1 MSYCRGGWISDYH
14 VTNSLIHRLDA
25 ETAPHPAKTW
35 SVLVW
40 GGRDSDGQL
49 FLEPAFMVDAIPTL
63 PPSGGGEFL
72 LRGRTEGGG
81 DAFSFS
87 FDMPYIPDVEDERSS
102 FVFAIP
108 VNWTNPLVSISL
120 AGGDASVRLDGA
132 SNAPMTIM
140 RDPVTG
146 QIRAMLREPETA
158 AMGAFAPAEARRFE
172 VVFSR
177 GIPEVEAQRR

>member
-1 MSYCRGGWISDYH
+1 
-14 VTNSLIHRLDA
+14 
-25 ETAPHPAKTW
+25 
-35 SVLVW
+35 
-40 GGRDSDGQL
+40 
-49 FLEPAFMVDAIPTL
+49 MVDAIPTL
-63 PPSGGGEFL
+63 PPAEGGEFQ
-72 LRGRTEGGG
+72 LRGRTQGGG
-81 DAFSFS
+81 NAFSFN
-87 FDMPYIPDVEDERSS
+87 FDMPYIPDVDEERSS

-158 AMGAFAPAEARRFE
+158 AMGAFTPVDAQRFE
-172 VVFSR
+172 VLFSR
-177 GIPEVEAQRR
+177 GIPDAEAQRR